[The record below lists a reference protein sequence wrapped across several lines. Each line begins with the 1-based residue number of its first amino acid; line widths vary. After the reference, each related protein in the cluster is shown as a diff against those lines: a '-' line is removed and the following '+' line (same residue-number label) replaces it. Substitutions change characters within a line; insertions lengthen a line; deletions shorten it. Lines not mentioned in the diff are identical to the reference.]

1 MAPNK
6 FKKFTRRTDRFDDV
20 ILDEDGNEI
29 SMWSEEAQRQ
39 LANGLQSGEDSA
51 PSGSEADPQPP
62 TSLPPSGGALPPPT
76 EAQGPPM
83 GRNERKAL
91 KKARK
96 EAALRKAA
104 ERSVQVGDLPPSD
117 SESEVEAPQPGPATG
132 SSQTRGQASLLSAD
146 EELDRQF
153 SRMTV
158 GTGKAKKDP
167 RAEIKS
173 EQMKA
178 DLERLRVI
186 RERREAEAA
195 RKQVRVAVSG

>member
-39 LANGLQSGEDSA
+39 LANGPQSGEDSS
-51 PSGSEADPQPP
+51 SGSEADPHSP
-62 TSLPPSGGALPPPT
+62 TSFLPSGGPLPPPPET
-76 EAQGPPM
+76 QEPLM
-83 GRNERKAL
+83 GRGERKAL

-117 SESEVEAPQPGPATG
+117 SESEAEAPQPGPATG
-132 SSQTRGQASLLSAD
+132 GSQTRGRASLLSAD
-146 EELDRQF
+146 EDLDRQF
-153 SRMTV
+153 SRMAV
-158 GTGKAKKDP
+158 GTSKAKKDP
-167 RAEIKS
+167 SAEIKS

-186 RERREAEAA
+186 RERRESEAA
-195 RKQVRVAVSG
+195 RKQVCDAVSR